1 MKFEKKV
8 IIGSLSSFLVAAVG
22 FIAVFFPSL
31 FNLEKQN
38 VKELRLFLKDEK
50 NFKALLDFLDKH
62 KQKIV
67 KLDITYC
74 TSQNYG

>member
-31 FNLEKQN
+31 FSN
-38 VKELRLFLKDEK
+38 FLYVLKWLIRK
-50 NFKALLDFLDKH
+50 VLGF
-62 KQKIV
+62 
-67 KLDITYC
+67 
-74 TSQNYG
+74 